1 MDLQLSCVGEVFLEI
16 FLRDITAKNLE
27 ERSHRL
33 K

>member
-16 FLRDITAKNLE
+16 FCDVAAKNLE
-27 ERSHRL
+27 ERGHRL